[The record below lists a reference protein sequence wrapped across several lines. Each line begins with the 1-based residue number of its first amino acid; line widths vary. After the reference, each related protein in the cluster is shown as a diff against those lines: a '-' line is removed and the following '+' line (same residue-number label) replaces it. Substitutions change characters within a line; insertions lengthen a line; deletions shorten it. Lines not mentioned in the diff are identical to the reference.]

1 MNNLR
6 KLGVMTTINAVLTLI
21 IGILFCI
28 RPFVAEGV
36 LTIVI
41 GTVLIINGMIDVYDY
56 LTNRN
61 MLFLFRRGGLILG
74 VLKIALGIL
83 ILVEPEIPISLLAGI
98 FSFYILIMA
107 AAHIENAILI
117 AKLGIDGWLLLFGTA
132 LLLIIGAVYLLLSP
146 ALDPMTVYIWIGV
159 SLIIDSIISL
169 ITVFRLKQMDHDLY
183 CAIRNC
189 VEDFRGTVIDM
200 EEIEIR

>member
-146 ALDPMTVYIWIGV
+146 
-159 SLIIDSIISL
+159 
-169 ITVFRLKQMDHDLY
+169 
-183 CAIRNC
+183 
-189 VEDFRGTVIDM
+189 
-200 EEIEIR
+200 